1 MSEDPPTRHPVSH
14 QRADTAS
21 EVKTPGRSATAW
33 NYQEWWQQPG
43 MPFETEPGARDRWCL
58 WLIVILGFYS
68 MALLPFRAV
77 LITMPYVY
85 ATLAGSR
92 TAVVMIGALAA
103 PPTSNPWWP
112 LGLVLATLSICKF
125 DWVYFW
131 AGKLWGR
138 GLIEMVAGRSA
149 RARRG
154 AERAEKI
161 ARRFG
166 TLAMAITFLP
176 IPIPAS
182 VIYAALAA
190 SGMSWR
196 KFLFLDIL
204 FGLLLQSLYMYLG
217 FRIGEPAVEIV
228 KVYADYAWYVTLGII
243 VVMIVSAFWRNRDKA

>member
-1 MSEDPPTRHPVSH
+1 MPFDKE
-14 QRADTAS
+14 
-21 EVKTPGRSATAW
+21 PGRK
-33 NYQEWWQQPG
+33 
-43 MPFETEPGARDRWCL
+43 DHICL
-58 WLIVILGFYS
+58 WLIVSLGFYA

-85 ATLAGSR
+85 ATLTGSR

-103 PPTSNPWWP
+103 PPTSNHWWP
-112 LGLVLATLSICKF
+112 LGLLLATLSIVKF

-138 GLIEMVAGRSA
+138 GLIEMVAGRSK

-166 TLAMAITFLP
+166 TLGMAITFLP
-176 IPIPAS
+176 IPLPAS

-196 KFLFLDIL
+196 KFLFLDVV
-204 FGLLLQSLYMYLG
+204 FGFMLQSLYLYLG
-217 FRIGEPAVEIV
+217 FRIGEPAVDVV
-228 KVYADYAWYVTLGII
+228 KIYADYAWYVTIGII
-243 VVMIVSAFWRNRDKA
+243 VVMIVSAMWRSKRGNGS

>member
-1 MSEDPPTRHPVSH
+1 MQPVTEQTTR
-14 QRADTAS
+14 AN
-21 EVKTPGRSATAW
+21 GATAW
-33 NYQEWWQQPG
+33 NHKQWWEQPG
-43 MPFETEPGARDRWCL
+43 MPFQSEPGPKDHWCL
-58 WLIVILGFYS
+58 GLIMVLGIYS

-77 LITMPYVY
+77 LITAPYLY

-103 PPTSNPWWP
+103 PPTENPWWP
-112 LGLVLATLSICKF
+112 LGLILATLSICKF

-154 AERAEKI
+154 AERAERL
-161 ARRFG
+161 ARRFA
-166 TLAMAITFLP
+166 TPAMAVTFLP
-176 IPIPAS
+176 IPLPAS

-196 KFLFLDIL
+196 KFFVLDVL
-204 FGLLLQSLYMYLG
+204 FGFCLQALYLYLG
-217 FRIGEPAVEIV
+217 YRIGEPAVEVVQI
-228 KVYADYAWYVTLGII
+228 YADYAWYVVIGIF
-243 VVMIVSAFWRNRDKA
+243 VVMVVSALWKRRGGDAAGS